1 MPFTISHAAAVLPLS
16 RQLRRF
22 KVLAAAVV
30 GSMVPDFGYLLPW
43 RSTRFE
49 THSAVAL
56 ATFCLPVG
64 LASYWIFELSI
75 KNAILEILPDKPYA
89 RSRPYAPPAS
99 FGSLRQWCIAI
110 VGIEGGAVLHLIWDG
125 FTHEGARGVR
135 MIPAL
140 NDTVA
145 DIAGHHLLAYALL
158 QQLSSVLGLAVVLW
172 IAWRAL
178 HLPAPQPVGTRA
190 LGARERRLW
199 FGAYAAAALL
209 AGGAAL
215 FARQAGGFGMGAIAD
230 DVAVAALRGMA
241 ASLLAVSLC
250 LDLRLRLRR

>member
-1 MPFTISHAAAVLPLS
+1 MPFTISHCAAVLPFS
-16 RQLRRF
+16 RHLRRLR
-22 KVLAAAVV
+22 VLSAAVI

-43 RSTRFE
+43 RYSRFE

-64 LASYWIFELSI
+64 LASYWIFELLI
-75 KNAILEILPDKPYA
+75 KNAVLEILPDKPYA
-89 RSRPYAPPAS
+89 RSRPYALPAS
-99 FGSLRQWCIAI
+99 FASLRQWCIAI
-110 VGIEGGAVLHLIWDG
+110 AGIEGGAVLHLVWDG

-145 DIAGHHLLAYALL
+145 EIAGHHLLAYTLM
-158 QQLSSVLGLAVVLW
+158 QQLSSMLGLAVVLW

-178 HLPAPQPVGTRA
+178 HLPAPQPVGARF

-199 FGAYAAAALL
+199 VGAYAAAALL

-215 FARQAGGFGMGAIAD
+215 LSLHAGGFGMGAIAN
-230 DVAVAALRGMA
+230 DVAIAALRGMA

-250 LDLRLRLRR
+250 LDLRLRMRR